1 MHKILNVALIAHDK
15 KKDTLVSFCIAYEG
29 ILAKYGLSATGTP
42 GKRIMAETNLD
53 IHRDVYKR
61 QGKNFGVKFLI

>member
-29 ILAKYGLSATGTP
+29 ILAKYGLDRKS
-42 GKRIMAETNLD
+42 
-53 IHRDVYKR
+53 V
-61 QGKNFGVKFLI
+61 V

>member
-29 ILAKYGLSATGTP
+29 ILAKYGLYATGTT
-42 GKRIMAETNLD
+42 GKRISRYPGHARSGNSGD
-53 IHRDVYKR
+53 
-61 QGKNFGVKFLI
+61 Q

>member
-29 ILAKYGLSATGTP
+29 ILAKYGLYATGYFSSDRT
-42 GKRIMAETNLD
+42 IQDYNDD
-53 IHRDVYKR
+53 IWKL
-61 QGKNFGVKFLI
+61 N